1 MILPIRAYG
10 DTVLRKKAHEIS
22 PEFPELKELISN
34 MFETMNAAHGIGL
47 AAPQIGLDIRLFIVD
62 VSPLSD
68 DEDYEDI
75 AEELKNFKKIFLK

>member
-1 MILPIRAYG
+1 
-10 DTVLRKKAHEIS
+10 
-22 PEFPELKELISN
+22 

-62 VSPLSD
+62 VTPLAD

-75 AEELKNFKKIFLK
+75 ADELKDFKKCSSTLNFRRKR